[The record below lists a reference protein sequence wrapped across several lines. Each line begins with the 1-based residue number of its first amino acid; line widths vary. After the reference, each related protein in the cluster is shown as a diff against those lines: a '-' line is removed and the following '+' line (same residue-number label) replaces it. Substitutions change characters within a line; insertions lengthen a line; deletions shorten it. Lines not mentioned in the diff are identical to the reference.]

1 MFMDRGQA
9 ILCAFMICA
18 TGIALA
24 FGAGRLIA
32 FLVAA
37 N

>member
-1 MFMDRGQA
+1 MDWVGSA
-9 ILCAFMICA
+9 LGGFMICGL
-18 TGIALA
+18 GIALA

>member
-1 MFMDRGQA
+1 MGRVKA
-9 ILCAFMICA
+9 IFCGFMICC

-32 FLVAA
+32 FLVAT